1 MNTIIDL
8 TYRNYINLAY
18 YLWLNIG

>member
-18 YLWLNIG
+18 SLWLNIG